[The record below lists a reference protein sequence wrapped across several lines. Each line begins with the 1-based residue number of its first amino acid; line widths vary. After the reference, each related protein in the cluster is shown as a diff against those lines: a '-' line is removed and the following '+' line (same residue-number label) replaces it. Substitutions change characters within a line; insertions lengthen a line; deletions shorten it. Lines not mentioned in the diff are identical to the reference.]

1 MGTDKINNTIFE
13 NAPCYIYDSALIESR
28 IADLKSAFPDY
39 KVLYSI
45 KTNPYEGIIRI
56 MSDNGLG
63 SDASSAGEVRASF
76 DSGIASED
84 IYYSSAG
91 KTEKD
96 IREALGNCRL
106 IADSLNEIRLIEK
119 VAAENDFHT
128 GIGVRVNPDF
138 LMKDD
143 CSAAGISSKFGIDEE
158 KIPEIID
165 ALAECPHIKLEGIHV
180 HLRSQVMD
188 AATVARYYEKCYDL
202 AGKIVESAGSGL
214 KYINFG
220 SGIAAVY
227 DPENQAPF
235 DLKKLAET
243 LSELA
248 ARNKKELKADL
259 LIESGRFLVCNAGAF
274 YTPIVD
280 IKESRGT
287 EYYIVQSGMNGFM
300 RPSLEVLMRKVAGSA
315 DIPGFEPL
323 FTQWNQTSL
332 SLIRRRAEEPE
343 AGSGSEDLHKVTVA
357 GPLCTSQDIL
367 GEDVMLPEAET
378 GDVIAVSNAG
388 SYGYTLSPHLFAS
401 HTAPKQIII

>member
-1 MGTDKINNTIFE
+1 METEKLKALITG
-13 NAPCYIYDSALIESR
+13 NAPCYIYDSAAVDAKIQEM
-28 IADLKSAFPDY
+28 KSAFPDY

-45 KTNPYEGIIRI
+45 KTNPYEGIIGI

-63 SDASSAGEVRASF
+63 SDASSAGEVRASI
-76 DSGIASED
+76 DSGIAPEN

-128 GIGVRVNPDF
+128 GIGARINPDF

-165 ALAECPHIKLEGIHV
+165 ALAECPHINLEGIHV

-188 AATVARYYEKCYDL
+188 AATVAEYYEKCYDL
-202 AGKIVESAGSGL
+202 AGKIVESAGTDL

-227 DPENQAPF
+227 DPETQKPF
-235 DLKKLAET
+235 DTATLAET
-243 LSELA
+243 LSVIAE
-248 ARNKKELKADL
+248 RNKEELEAEL
-259 LIESGRFLVCNAGAF
+259 LIESGRFLVCNAGTF

-280 IKESRGT
+280 IKESRGKR
-287 EYYIVQSGMNGFM
+287 YYITESGMNGFM
-300 RPSLEVLMRKVAGSA
+300 RPSLEALMRKVIGSA

-323 FTQWNQTSL
+323 FTQWNQTEL
-332 SLIRRRAEEPE
+332 SLIRLSDEETGP
-343 AGSGSEDLHKVTVA
+343 GSGSKDLHKVTVT

-367 GEDVMLPEAET
+367 GEDVMLPEAEI
-378 GDVIAVSNAG
+378 GDIIAVSNAG
-388 SYGYTLSPHLFAS
+388 SYGYTLSPQLFAS
-401 HTAPKQIII
+401 HAVPQQIII